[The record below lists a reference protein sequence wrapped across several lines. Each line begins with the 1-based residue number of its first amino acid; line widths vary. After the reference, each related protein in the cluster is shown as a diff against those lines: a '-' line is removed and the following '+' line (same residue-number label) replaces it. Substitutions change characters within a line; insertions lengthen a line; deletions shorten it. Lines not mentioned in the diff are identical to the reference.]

1 MDKRHISDH
10 GLNGFHVFRLTAA
23 LLLTAL
29 MAVGNVAAQVTV
41 RGNVYGGGDN
51 GEVEGSVVVNIKNG
65 DD

>member
-1 MDKRHISDH
+1 MNKRHIPDH

-41 RGNVYGGGDN
+41 RGNVFGGGN
-51 GEVEGSVVVNIKNG
+51 GEVEGSVVVNIKDG